1 MLSPEER
8 DESRMIITCPS
19 CAARYKFDESKL
31 GDRPKAKTKCAK
43 CGATIEIENP
53 LLAAM
58 TLPPSFVPAVSPA
71 EGSAP
76 RTLDEQPTRETKVG
90 SASARPAGD
99 EDRMGSSTITGAS
112 LHQAGAI
119 SLPKDKRFSLA
130 IIQGSGTGQIHQITK
145 SRTVIGRSGADFNID
160 DAEASRQHASVD
172 IVGETAI
179 LRDLGST
186 NGTFVELDRIEQEA
200 LSNQMEFRIGSH
212 VLMFIVTEI
221 E

>member
-1 MLSPEER
+1 
-8 DESRMIITCPS
+8 MIITCPS
-19 CAARYKFDESKL
+19 CAARYKFDEAKL

-43 CGATIEIENP
+43 CGASIEIENP

-58 TLPPSFVPAVSPA
+58 TLPPSFVPSPA
-71 EGSAP
+71 
-76 RTLDEQPTRETKVG
+76 DEARARPVDEPTRETRVGGG
-90 SASARPAGD
+90 SAARPAQLD
-99 EDRMGSSTITGAS
+99 DDRVGSSTVTGS
-112 LHQAGAI
+112 NLHQAGAI

-130 IIQGSGTGQIHQITK
+130 VIQGAGTGQIHQITK
-145 SRTVIGRSGADFNID
+145 SRTVIGRSGADFNIED
-160 DAEASRQHASVD
+160 PEASRQHASVD

-212 VLMFIVTEI
+212 VLMFIVTEV